1 MNGAETWTLQKVDQK
16 YVERFEMRCWIKM
29 EKITWTGRM
38 RNEKLQ
44 TVKEDRN
51 ILRTIKRKKA
61 NRIGRISRRQ
71 CFLKHGIKENIEG
84 KIGAMER
91 REIRSKQLL
100 DDITD

>member
-1 MNGAETWTLQKVDQK
+1 
-16 YVERFEMRCWIKM
+16 M

-71 CFLKHGIKENIEG
+71 CLLKHGIKENIEG